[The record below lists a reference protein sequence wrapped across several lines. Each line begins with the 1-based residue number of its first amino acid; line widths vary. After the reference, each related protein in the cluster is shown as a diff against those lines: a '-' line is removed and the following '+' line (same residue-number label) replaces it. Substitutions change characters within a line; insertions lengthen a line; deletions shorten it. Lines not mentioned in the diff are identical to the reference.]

1 MKPQLLVMFVALSL
15 VAGAVGAAPSAAR
28 VSACDRTDAA
38 VFYTTDTARLAT
50 ELGKFAASC
59 TDYYLSITPGANGPR
74 GGGPITAIRTQGSR
88 FHAMAEIR
96 PVSWATYADANGGW
110 YAAGVHVR
118 QLMAAAGYDA
128 SLGDTWAVNEA
139 GEPSGVA
146 MNVDVIKGN
155 GTARQDLQDF
165 VRGLYTGDGTTEAGL
180 VFAADPGQV
189 TTDIGPYAQD
199 LRSWYSDAPF
209 WEDMSRYVRFWAQ
222 ETYADA
228 RAVGVPGSGLAERSA
243 YLNDYFLHASVAAEA
258 GGAGTAAAQAFFAN
272 AYTPVANAAF
282 RSPGPDP
289 TTGIGFG
296 YTDIGLPGM
305 LAFVSTQTYALR
317 LSTPARFGFAAVP
330 ITGTFTAAEIL
341 SIDDRIGASIQGS
354 QSDASGACGGSCAF
368 DVAGARFNGAWAELA
383 DSTPPTV
390 VAHVAGPAGNA
401 GWYVGDVAVTWD
413 VSDSDSPVWST
424 GGCDA
429 ATITADTAGVTF
441 TCTATSYGGTTK
453 SSITVKRDATP
464 PAASCLASPSTLW
477 PPNGK
482 LVPIAVTVDV
492 TDATSGPGG
501 FALTAVTASSGDPVS
516 DIVGFDLGTPDVA
529 GLLRAQRDGTDVQ
542 RTYALTYTAYD
553 IAGNGTPCT
562 ATVSVP
568 HDEGA

>member
-1 MKPQLLVMFVALSL
+1 MKPQLLVMLLALAL
-15 VAGAVGAAPSAAR
+15 AAAGAAPSAAR
-28 VSACDRTDAA
+28 ISGCDRTDAV
-38 VFYTTDTARLAT
+38 VFYSTDTVRLAT
-50 ELGKFAASC
+50 ELGKLAAPC

-74 GGGPITAIRTQGSR
+74 GGPPIVAIRAQGPR

-96 PVSWATYADANGGW
+96 PAAWAAYAAADGGW

-128 SLGDTWAVNEA
+128 SLGDTWAINEA
-139 GEPSGVA
+139 GEPSGTQ

-165 VRGLYTGDGTTEAGL
+165 AQGLYTGDGTAEAGL

-189 TTDIGPYAQD
+189 TTNLGPYAQD
-199 LRSWYSDAPF
+199 LRGWYSDAPF

-243 YLNDYFLHASVAAEA
+243 YLNDYFLHGGVAAGA
-258 GGAGTAAAQAFFAN
+258 GGDDTAAAQAFFAN

-289 TTGIGFG
+289 ATGIGFG

-317 LSTPARFGFAAVP
+317 LSTPDRFGFAAVP
-330 ITGTFTAAEIL
+330 VPGTFTAAEIL
-341 SIDDRIGASIQGS
+341 AIDDRIGASIQDS
-354 QSDASGACGGSCAF
+354 QSDAGGACGGAVCDFAV
-368 DVAGARFNGAWAELA
+368 DGAQFNGAWAELA
-383 DSTPPTV
+383 DSTSPTV
-390 VAHVAGPAGNA
+390 VPHVAGPVGRA
-401 GWYVGDVAVTWD
+401 GWYVGDVVVTWE

-424 GGCDA
+424 AGCDA
-429 ATITADTAGVTF
+429 ATITSDTAGATF
-441 TCTATSYGGTTK
+441 TCTATSYGGTTTR
-453 SSITVKRDATP
+453 SITVKRDATP
-464 PAASCLASPSTLW
+464 PTATCVASPPTLW
-477 PPNGK
+477 PPTGK
-482 LVPIAVTVDV
+482 LVPVDVAVDV

-501 FALTAVTASSGDPVS
+501 FELTGVAASSGDPAT
-516 DIVGFDLGTPDVA
+516 DIAEFDLGTPDVA
-529 GLLRAQRDGTDVQ
+529 GLLRAERGGTDAE
-542 RTYALTYTAYD
+542 RTYTLTYTAYD
-553 IAGNGTPCT
+553 VAGNGTPCP
-562 ATVSVP
+562 ATVVVP